1 MKQKIHT
8 YYLNKYYNMKYIL
21 TIISLMITLS
31 SFAQAEAENFYLVDG
46 KMSWQK
52 AYSTDKS
59 QEEVLSYFEN
69 SKIFKVVKIE
79 NNQVVGKLKRHVVD
93 PNKTGV
99 AGVPPIINK
108 TDFSGEIS
116 IQYRV
121 KEKDYVVSFTSLVF
135 VGNGEILGKNE
146 EQPFEEQFV
155 SKSSGK
161 YRPGFLVKPKTVY
174 NTTFIPIFE
183 IK

>member
-1 MKQKIHT
+1 
-8 YYLNKYYNMKYIL
+8 MKYLLIL
-21 TIISLMITLS
+21 ISLSFSLTL
-31 SFAQAEAENFYLVDG
+31 FAQAEDENFYLADG

-52 AYSTDKS
+52 SYPTEKTK
-59 QEEVLSYFEN
+59 EEIITFFEN

-79 NNQVVGKLKRHVVD
+79 NNQIVGILKPHAVD

-108 TDFSGEIS
+108 TDFKGDVV

-135 VGNGEILGKNE
+135 VGNGEVLAKNE
-146 EQPFEEQFV
+146 EQAFEEQFV